1 MNDVSKSP
9 SPSRAANI
17 TLWIIQGVLAAMFL
31 FSGVSKFLMPVEE
44 MTKGTGFSGG
54 FIHFIGAAEIL
65 GALGLILPLLLRIKP
80 ALTPVAAVGLFI
92 IMVGAVVT
100 TVRMGAAPMA
110 VMPAVFAALLLVV
123 AWKRGT
129 WVTRGRAAGAL

>member
-1 MNDVSKSP
+1 MNDVSNSP

-110 VMPAVFAALLLVV
+110 VMPAVLAALLLVV
-123 AWKRGT
+123 AWKRGA
-129 WVTRGRAAGAL
+129 WVARGRATSAL